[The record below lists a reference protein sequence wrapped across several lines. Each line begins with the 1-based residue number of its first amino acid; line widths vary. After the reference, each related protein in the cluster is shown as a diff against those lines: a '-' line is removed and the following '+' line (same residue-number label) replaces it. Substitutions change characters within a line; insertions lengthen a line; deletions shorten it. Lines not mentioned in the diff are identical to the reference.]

1 MKHFLHMLK
10 LQRNRGEMT
19 AEESSTAHSA
29 LYCPPLNAI
38 GTDISVVPAQ
48 QTSLSHIVAALT
60 VMGHKVMVGKINNSD
75 SIKFF
80 LHSQWPFSPLSLL
93 LSLLCLQFFESTSL
107 HPLSTRSSSV
117 LCSVTSKHGSTVSPM
132 VCWEAFHLV
141 SPANLDLCNYA
152 CLYVSA
158 DLDLCVFFC
167 QTEGFF
173 SLHPFVP
180 PGFLPPLSNLSEL
193 RQCLTFFWLCQ
204 EVIFSCIYLLY
215 FVC

>member
-1 MKHFLHMLK
+1 MTHFLHMLK

-117 LCSVTSKHGSTVSPM
+117 SCSVTSKHGSTVSPM
-132 VCWEAFHLV
+132 VC
-141 SPANLDLCNYA
+141 
-152 CLYVSA
+152 
-158 DLDLCVFFC
+158 
-167 QTEGFF
+167 
-173 SLHPFVP
+173 
-180 PGFLPPLSNLSEL
+180 
-193 RQCLTFFWLCQ
+193 
-204 EVIFSCIYLLY
+204 
-215 FVC
+215 